1 MSKKKT
7 KAEKNTQKLKVMML
21 GGLNEIGKNLSVI
34 EYGDNIII
42 IDCGIAFPDE
52 DMPGIDLIIPDFTYL
67 EKNFDKIKGILITH
81 GHEDHIGAIPY
92 LLKELNVPVY
102 GTKLTL
108 GILENKLAEHKL
120 LGSRQLITVEAGTIV
135 SLGVFKAEF
144 IRVNHSIADACCIA
158 VTTPVG
164 VVLHT
169 GDFKLDVSP
178 VAGEM
183 MDLTRIGEY
192 GRQGVLLMM
201 CESTNVER
209 GGFTPSERKVGFSLD
224 NIFMQNHHRR
234 IIIATF
240 SSNVHRVQQII
251 NTSVKFGR
259 KVAITGRSMINVVGA
274 ATRLGYMDVPE
285 NVLIDISE
293 LGRYPQE
300 MITIITTGSQG
311 EPMSALYRM
320 AFSDHNQ
327 VSLTSQ
333 DLVVLSSHAIP
344 GNEKLVGRVINE
356 MYRRGVNVYHDDDEV
371 HVSGHACQEELKLM
385 HALVKPKFF
394 MPIHGEYRHLMQHKE
409 LAEFMGMD
417 PKNIFVCDN
426 GHVLELDRDSC
437 KRGTPVPAG
446 KTLVDGYGVGDV
458 GNIVLRD
465 RRHLAQDGLIVVV
478 ATVDIDQNVLISGPD
493 IISRGFVYVRESE
506 ELMVEAKEIARN
518 MLTDMLDSGITEWT
532 QLKQNTKDALSKFL
546 YSKTK
551 RRPMILPVIMNV

>member
-1 MSKKKT
+1 MKGRTIVSKKKN
-7 KAEKNTQKLKVMML
+7 KVEKLQEKPTQKLRVMML
-21 GGLNEIGKNLSVI
+21 GGLNEIGKNLTVI
-34 EYGDNIII
+34 EYGDNMII

-67 EKNFDKIKGILITH
+67 EKNFDKIRGILITH

-92 LLKELNVPVY
+92 LLKQINVPVY
-102 GTKLTL
+102 GTRLTL

-120 LGSRQLITVEAGTIV
+120 LGERTLVTVEAGDVI

-164 VVLHT
+164 VVFHT

-192 GRQGVLLMM
+192 GRQGVLLML

-209 GGFTPSERKVGFSLD
+209 SGFTPSERRVGFSLD
-224 NIFMQNHHRR
+224 NIFMQNHDKR

-274 ATRLGYMDVPE
+274 ATRLGYMEVPE

-293 LGRYPQE
+293 IGRYPQE

-344 GNEKLVGRVINE
+344 GNEK
-356 MYRRGVNVYHDDDEV
+356 
-371 HVSGHACQEELKLM
+371 
-385 HALVKPKFF
+385 
-394 MPIHGEYRHLMQHKE
+394 
-409 LAEFMGMD
+409 
-417 PKNIFVCDN
+417 
-426 GHVLELDRDSC
+426 
-437 KRGTPVPAG
+437 
-446 KTLVDGYGVGDV
+446 
-458 GNIVLRD
+458 
-465 RRHLAQDGLIVVV
+465 
-478 ATVDIDQNVLISGPD
+478 
-493 IISRGFVYVRESE
+493 
-506 ELMVEAKEIARN
+506 
-518 MLTDMLDSGITEWT
+518 
-532 QLKQNTKDALSKFL
+532 
-546 YSKTK
+546 
-551 RRPMILPVIMNV
+551 